1 MFHSFFFYRES
12 CCCFWSKR
20 DSSFL
25 LACKSARVEAKQG
38 ARALLLLCLLYRDRV
53 SNMKWPNAWYVRQW
67 NLVIV
72 LYFRFLK
79 SKGKN
84 SGKGTLKRM
93 KFFVTKTRLY
103 CIIIYIFFFWLP
115 YKIMWHIFWKVSL
128 ISGVSET
135 SPLHQYNLDVGEDDV
150 FMVSDPK
157 LLFFCYCKFL
167 FNFSNSIFRWTN
179 PTQNLYQEVLPRLQ
193 KEEGSA
199 QVDPRRHPVVVSQDQ
214 RDNITIIC
222 MDTCLSRSPSPPARH
237 TTRPR
242 PPQGTCSPLLRTSRA
257 ED

>member
-79 SKGKN
+79 SKCKN

-103 CIIIYIFFFWLP
+103 CIIMYIFFLLTTLQDYVAYFLKSFFDFRCLRNVAITPVQPGRRRGWCIHGKRS
-115 YKIMWHIFWKVSL
+115 KIVIF
-128 ISGVSET
+128 
-135 SPLHQYNLDVGEDDV
+135 
-150 FMVSDPK
+150 
-157 LLFFCYCKFL
+157 LLL
-167 FNFSNSIFRWTN
+167 
-179 PTQNLYQEVLPRLQ
+179 
-193 KEEGSA
+193 
-199 QVDPRRHPVVVSQDQ
+199 
-214 RDNITIIC
+214 
-222 MDTCLSRSPSPPARH
+222 
-237 TTRPR
+237 
-242 PPQGTCSPLLRTSRA
+242 
-257 ED
+257 

>member
-72 LYFRFLK
+72 LYFRFLN
-79 SKGKN
+79 SKCKN
-84 SGKGTLKRM
+84 SGKEWSFL
-93 KFFVTKTRLY
+93 VTKTRLY

-115 YKIMWHIFWKVSL
+115 YKIMWHIFLKS
-128 ISGVSET
+128 
-135 SPLHQYNLDVGEDDV
+135 
-150 FMVSDPK
+150 
-157 LLFFCYCKFL
+157 FFDFRCLRNVAITPVQPGRRRGWCIHGKRSKIVIFL
-167 FNFSNSIFRWTN
+167 W
-179 PTQNLYQEVLPRLQ
+179 L
-193 KEEGSA
+193 
-199 QVDPRRHPVVVSQDQ
+199 
-214 RDNITIIC
+214 
-222 MDTCLSRSPSPPARH
+222 
-237 TTRPR
+237 
-242 PPQGTCSPLLRTSRA
+242 
-257 ED
+257 